1 MQERLQKLI
10 SAAGICS
17 RRAAEK
23 LIEAGRV
30 RVNGRIASLGESADT
45 ETDDITIDNKPL
57 PGNGE
62 RTYIMLNKP
71 RGYLSS
77 VTDDRGRRTVAE
89 LTADVGVR
97 LYPVGRLDYDSEG
110 LLLMTDDGIF
120 THLLTHPSHEI
131 AKVYELRVRGDGLD
145 QALEVLASP
154 LIIDGYRI
162 RPAQVRLLRETA
174 NGALLSVTI
183 FEGRNRQ
190 LRRMCELAGLKVL
203 RLKRVAEGSLRLG
216 ALPTGKWRRLD
227 PEEIENLQKSAGKAS
242 KQG

>member
-10 SAAGICS
+10 AAAGVCS

-30 RVNGRIASLGESADT
+30 RVNGRIAALGESADT

-57 PGNGE
+57 PGSGE

-77 VTDDRGRRTVAE
+77 VSDDRGRRTVAE
-89 LTADVGVR
+89 LTADAGVR

-110 LLLMTDDGIF
+110 LLLMTNDGAF

-131 AKVYELRVRGDGLD
+131 AKVYELRVRGEGLER
-145 QALEVLASP
+145 ALELLASP
-154 LIIDGYRI
+154 LLIDGYRI

-174 NGALLSVTI
+174 DGALLSVTI

-190 LRRMCELAGLKVL
+190 LRRMCELVGLEVL
-203 RLKRVAEGSLRLG
+203 RLKRVAEGGLRLG
-216 ALPTGKWRRLD
+216 VLPTGKWRRLEA
-227 PEEIENLQKSAGKAS
+227 EEIENLQKSAGKARN
-242 KQG
+242 KG

>member
-1 MQERLQKLI
+1 MQERLQKI
-10 SAAGICS
+10 IASAGVCS

-30 RVNGRIASLGESADT
+30 RVNGTLAVLGESADA

-77 VTDDRGRRTVAE
+77 LSDDRGRRTVAE
-89 LTADVGVR
+89 LTADAGIR

-110 LLLMTDDGIF
+110 LLLMTDDGAF
-120 THLLTHPSHEI
+120 THLLTHPSHEV
-131 AKVYELRVRGDGLD
+131 AKVYELRVRGEALE
-145 QALEVLASP
+145 QALDVLASP
-154 LIIDGYRI
+154 LVIDGYQI
-162 RPAQVRLLRETA
+162 RPARVRLLRETA
-174 NGALLSVTI
+174 DGALLSVTI

-190 LRRMCELAGLKVL
+190 LRRMCEQAGLEVL
-203 RLKRVAEGSLRLG
+203 RLKRVAEGSLKLG
-216 ALPTGKWRRLD
+216 TLPAGKWRRLE
-227 PEEIENLQKSAGKAS
+227 PKEIENLQKSAGKARD
-242 KQG
+242 KG